1 MPHFQLKPFAQKPE
15 GTHFCSLENRFR
27 PLSWPWASLSPTP
40 NDSPQISTDSRR
52 CFQNSDLSVATHVL
66 VLRLKASV
74 PTSWLTA
81 VSKMFFVSSNLMIMI
96 MMVIYGD
103 HEDEEEDDDDDD
115 DEDKGYYTGR
125 DPSWTHHIFRIIC
138 GSNIKVDA
146 GIWWTCWAAPTVE
159 NPRKRST
166 VWFATVALWRP
177 PFAAR
182 LPCSQAFQRIDGK
195 DQIVLT
201 CQHANI
207 WMFGYL
213 EATTYT

>member
-1 MPHFQLKPFAQKPE
+1 MTL
-15 GTHFCSLENRFR
+15 GI
-27 PLSWPWASLSPTP
+27 SPTS
-40 NDSPQISTDSRR
+40 NDSPHLHRVEDSRR

-66 VLRLKASV
+66 VLRLKGSV

-103 HEDEEEDDDDDD
+103 NEDDDDDYYYYDD
-115 DEDKGYYTGR
+115 DEDEGYYTGR

-182 LPCSQAFQRIDGK
+182 LIRLPCIPADRWERSGGNW
-195 DQIVLT
+195 VNMPT
-201 CQHANI
+201 CQHLDVWISWGNHI
-207 WMFGYL
+207 HIDSM
-213 EATTYT
+213 T